1 MSFRCTACFD
11 KSYDKAWK
19 LQRHIRES
27 SKCFEQFNPGE
38 SATRFRC
45 TSCDHTCSREED
57 LERHHGKIHPDIVF
71 ATATGS
77 GATEEALQPTLR
89 SHEHCGIT
97 PGLNPETLLDTKDHS
112 DDIERTDQHESPES
126 AAAVTKRKSSELGG
140 LSPDHKRVCIE
151 SNLIDLDTLSLVD
164 DSDARETFTPN
175 TTKNKDQH
183 ATTTWTSELIAP
195 SALGSSDISALLRS
209 TLLSDFGAPRSMSIS
224 GSGIGSLFGRPSTHA
239 YEPWRTWSYTTPHA
253 ESVRSLGSVNMPAPM
268 LEKVDEELLFSRGMN
283 DPNKP
288 RYRDHWA
295 TEFLAK
301 MRCSDLNADCEDV
314 HAPRGVPC
322 IFRFLGCDVVAFKTV
337 GRWHEHC
344 KSHFRGKAP
353 LGWLHCP
360 YKSCEWAASTQD
372 GEDAWDQ
379 RWKHFDQDHDILS
392 QIEKLSEGPDSP
404 LCERMWSAG
413 LISDVQLLEMGQTGR
428 LSLSTPFVVPKRSDE
443 SRRQWEEASHP
454 AHRHHR

>member
-1 MSFRCTACFD
+1 LVRCWRGGSARAIDRWNGCTMYCTRSYNNVRRDIKHSRLFQSCIADLFVVKVRQHFEILHRDVIPLHSMLRQVVRQSLETATTHT
-11 KSYDKAWK
+11 
-19 LQRHIRES
+19 RV
-27 SKCFEQFNPGE
+27 EQE
-38 SATRFRC
+38 LRAVQS

-164 DSDARETFTPN
+164 DSDARVTFTPN

-183 ATTTWTSELIAP
+183 AITTWTSGLTAP

-209 TLLSDFGAPRSMSIS
+209 TLLSDVGAPRSMSIS

-239 YEPWRTWSYTTPHA
+239 YEPW
-253 ESVRSLGSVNMPAPM
+253 
-268 LEKVDEELLFSRGMN
+268 
-283 DPNKP
+283 
-288 RYRDHWA
+288 
-295 TEFLAK
+295 
-301 MRCSDLNADCEDV
+301 
-314 HAPRGVPC
+314 
-322 IFRFLGCDVVAFKTV
+322 KT
-337 GRWHEHC
+337 
-344 KSHFRGKAP
+344 
-353 LGWLHCP
+353 
-360 YKSCEWAASTQD
+360 
-372 GEDAWDQ
+372 
-379 RWKHFDQDHDILS
+379 
-392 QIEKLSEGPDSP
+392 
-404 LCERMWSAG
+404 
-413 LISDVQLLEMGQTGR
+413 
-428 LSLSTPFVVPKRSDE
+428 
-443 SRRQWEEASHP
+443 
-454 AHRHHR
+454 